1 MPPSADGSIAPAVD
15 RAFVRN
21 LAVKNFEALQAAAI
35 AGKNT
40 HQLALDQ
47 SDEIETLIKT
57 LQPDDRPKFSALYEQ
72 ELNAATQASVE
83 KTMAMT
89 SQTANQLLDNVTK
102 PITSIDGS
110 ALLPFHCPDRLHKD
124 DEELNR
130 SATACI
136 RTRISASCIART
148 PACPAKPSPWPC
160 RYTSKRRTH
169 PDRPG

>member
-1 MPPSADGSIAPAVD
+1 MNLEKEMPPSADGSIAPAVD

-83 KTMAMT
+83 KTMAMN

-102 PITSIDGS
+102 TNNVY
-110 ALLPFHCPDRLHKD
+110 RW
-124 DEELNR
+124 
-130 SATACI
+130 
-136 RTRISASCIART
+136 ISLIAFFIVLIGFI
-148 PACPAKPSPWPC
+148 KMMKS
-160 RYTSKRRTH
+160 
-169 PDRPG
+169 

>member
-1 MPPSADGSIAPAVD
+1 MNLEKEMPPSADGSIAPAVD

-102 PITSIDGS
+102 TNNVY
-110 ALLPFHCPDRLHKD
+110 RW
-124 DEELNR
+124 
-130 SATACI
+130 
-136 RTRISASCIART
+136 ISLIAFFIVLIGFI
-148 PACPAKPSPWPC
+148 KMMKS
-160 RYTSKRRTH
+160 
-169 PDRPG
+169 